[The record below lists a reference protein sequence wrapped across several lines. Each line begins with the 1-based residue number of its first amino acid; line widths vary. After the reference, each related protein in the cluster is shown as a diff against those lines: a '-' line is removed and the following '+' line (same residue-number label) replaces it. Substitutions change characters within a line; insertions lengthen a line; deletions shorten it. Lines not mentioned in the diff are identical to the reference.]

1 MKKLFRKMITT
12 ASIAFL
18 LSATAVI
25 GIEMYKPAIANAET
39 LGTYEIS
46 LNRNE
51 NDFNNNGVTTG
62 NGEKYLY
69 FSIENGEN
77 IPYGGDGTNE
87 DWTVSYTSETAVKVN
102 GETMQ
107 GAIIKTDAATRAAF
121 PLKNSALDYG
131 DLQAGSTITIDGTFT
146 NEEKGSFTVNEVTFI
161 YDGYT
166 WVEENDGY
174 ELQYSGT
181 ENGAPQKGF
190 HASMAQNDLPFDAE
204 WNFWFNPIRDA
215 QFVLTSGGVN
225 TAFSGGLCKYG
236 AADWYVTF
244 NSDKNGLYNSA
255 QDTPSEGDVV
265 TFGGW
270 FYRETDFIY
279 IENAQYQ
286 FTSGAWKNVTPT
298 IDVQLNGEEV
308 EGNII
313 SVMPNTETSVVTASS
328 SNGNVTTMYETNA
341 VSDGKFVLRS
351 GEGISQYR
359 ATFSVEKDCG
369 VRKYYFM
376 KEMVIRVG
384 FEDFVMEEG
393 ASVRVSGDEVNG
405 LRFTAEMSA
414 ETYQSLSAQDAS
426 FGMVI
431 VPKDYITAGYELTV
445 ENLFGATPKYSETA
459 TAGANQ
465 PVRKMLHL
473 ANLTSADYDK
483 DGKYEV
489 RGAITDILTNNLTR
503 EFVGI
508 AYVQLDG
515 KYILA
520 SYYADEMENNAR
532 SIYYV
537 SQKAIDANDNASAV
551 QEKYIDAFDKYVS
564 DAGKT
569 YNRTYTVNYI
579 TTVNGKSTV
588 ETETVTAPLNSEI
601 HLTAKEISGFTISS
615 ASTINSRVY
624 ANKENVFN
632 FYYTVEGAPIFENMA
647 WYHPELD
654 ASNNYDNEHN
664 DAVAQTMKNA
674 GFTTVMLGGG
684 DYGVKLNSEANIEVT
699 RTLIDM
705 FYRNGIKSIVWT
717 GNWSD
722 TEEYAFET
730 LPDFSNHEGFA
741 GFFAWDEPKPTTE
754 AFDVLAE
761 YADWYIETYPTDAP
775 AFIANLLPSYSYFE
789 DGNYTSYSAYVQAYC
804 EIILERFIESGHK
817 KMLSVDSYPIKNDGT
832 LRETFLYDWA
842 VLKAYAMQ
850 YDAEM
855 HAVLQGCGFEDES
868 NGTTFNRAP
877 SEEEMRLQLYTA
889 LAFGA
894 DSISWWSYYP
904 LNVVVDGALNAD
916 GTTTEVYNDLQ
927 TVNNELSTFGS
938 LYKNYDWKGV
948 IMSSPDSGFFG
959 IGADAQYKAYKK
971 VKDESIF
978 SQYLLS
984 ASNTSSFSSI
994 SGSGSNHIVSVME
1007 DADGNE
1013 AFVAVNYAAVKDNKT
1028 LSIIFTG
1035 NTIGQYVIYKNG
1047 EMQTVTIGTDGYT
1060 LTLAPGEG
1068 AFIVEANSE
1077 HTVTFKNWDGSVLQE
1092 ETLTFGSV
1100 PEYKGETPTK
1110 EGYAFTG
1117 WTPEIGAISGDT
1129 VYTAL
1134 FEELPKYTITFKNDD
1149 ETVISS
1155 EQYYQGATVVE
1166 PATPT
1171 KAPVEGEY
1179 SYAFAGWDYPVTT
1192 VGCDATYRATYT
1204 KVPIDLT
1211 NCEIENGGID
1221 SLTNDTNMKSQ
1232 GSTHSLNIVEP
1243 VVSGNLPYF
1252 ALTLDKSYDLTDKY
1266 MVFDYH
1272 AVNADCWIVV
1282 FDFVNNNTKLEL
1294 WNMFSL
1300 NANVSESTHYCEDIG
1315 DGWIRVYVNLNSFGA
1330 SLDNVSRIYATLNAA
1345 DGSGERNLHFDNLHF
1360 VTKPTHTITFKDWDG
1375 SVISS
1380 AEYELGATVNVPSD
1394 PTREADAGECSY
1406 VFAGWDYS
1414 VTEVQRNATY
1424 TATYTKTDIVDF
1436 FSCDFENGGI
1446 DSITHNT
1453 ETKSENSTYSLDIVE
1468 PISSGNLPHFALKLD
1483 KTYDLTNSYMVFDTT
1498 INKDG
1503 WSVVFDFVNNGGK
1516 LGLWNMLTL
1525 KSGVSAD
1532 THTCEDLGNG
1542 WLRVYV
1548 DLDVLN
1554 SSLSGVSKIYATLN
1568 ASDGSG
1574 TLDINFDNLHFEKKR
1589 VYTEADDAISACGLV
1604 SVNGGSATIDT
1615 SVVSINSVKSA
1626 KFNVPA
1632 GNSGV
1637 WWNYDVDLT
1646 KITGS
1651 ALNMSGKTITFD
1663 VKIVG
1668 NMTWVGFTVADGNG
1682 TYVTP
1687 NDEDY
1692 AWMNLSNG
1700 WSGFG
1705 MSIAS
1710 INDGWYRVSF
1720 NPDTSFSSAG
1730 SNLAKLRFLVNPQD
1744 ANEASMYID
1753 NLYLDSVITLPTE
1766 ADDASS
1772 ACGLSPVNGG
1782 SMTVDTNVYSVFS
1795 TQSIKANV
1803 PANNSG
1809 VWWNYD
1815 LDLISY
1821 FGGAMN
1827 LSGKAITFDLKIV
1840 GSMSLVGFTVADGNG
1855 NYAQPDGEGYIW
1867 TNLTNGWGADKGWV
1881 VTAMNDGWF
1890 RVSFTADTKFSGQ
1903 ASNIA
1908 KLRFLVNPQDANEAS
1923 MYIDNLYLAN
1933 CIPTDYIG
1941 QCGLVAVNGG
1951 SIAKDTEVVS
1961 KLSTES
1967 VKCTVPA
1974 GNNDAWWNYDISLRE
1989 IAGGTLDLSGQ
2000 TITFDMKIDGSMGW
2014 AGFAVSADGVTY
2026 SDYAWTNL
2034 SDGWSGYGISVKAI
2048 GGGWMRCTVT
2058 LDTNF
2063 SAHSGAVGV
2072 LRFMVHPTDNNQS
2085 VMYLDNLYLG

>member
-1 MKKLFRKMITT
+1 MKKLFKRFL
-12 ASIAFL
+12 IALCFAICCVT
-18 LSATAVI
+18 ATAVTASD
-25 GIEMYKPAIANAET
+25 KVSVVKAES
-39 LGTYEIS
+39 LGAYNVS
-46 LNRNE
+46 LNMNE
-51 NDFNNNGVTTG
+51 YDFRDNGVATG

-69 FSIENGEN
+69 LSIEGGES
-77 IPYGGDGTNE
+77 IPYSGD
-87 DWTVSYTSETAVKVN
+87 WSVSYTSETAVKVN
-102 GETMQ
+102 GQTMQ
-107 GAIIKTDAATRAAF
+107 GAMIKTDEKRVAF

-131 DLQAGSTITIDGTFT
+131 DLQAGSTITIDGTFA
-146 NEEKGSFTVNEVTFI
+146 NAENSFTVNEVTFV

-166 WVEENDGY
+166 WTEENFAY
-174 ELQYSGT
+174 TLEYSGT
-181 ENGAPQKGF
+181 ENGAPQSGLY
-190 HASMAQNDLPFDAE
+190 ASMAQNNIPFDAG
-204 WNFWFNPIRDA
+204 WSIWLNPCRDD
-215 QFVLTSGGVN
+215 QFVLTSGGTN
-225 TAFSGGLCKYG
+225 TAFRGGLCKYG

-244 NSDKNGLYNSA
+244 NSDNNGLYNSA

-270 FYRETDFIY
+270 FYRGTDFIY

-286 FTSGAWKNVTPT
+286 FTNGAWTIVTPT

-308 EGNII
+308 QGNII

-359 ATFSVEKDCG
+359 ASFSVEKDCG
-369 VRKYYFM
+369 VRKYYFT
-376 KEMVIRVG
+376 KEMVVRVG

-414 ETYQSLSAQDAS
+414 ESYQSLSAQGAS

-431 VPKDYITAGYELTV
+431 IPKDYITDGYELTV
-445 ENLFGATPKYSETA
+445 ANLFGGNAKYSETA

-465 PVRKMLHL
+465 AVRKMLHL
-473 ANLTSADYDK
+473 ANLVPADYDR

-508 AYVQLDG
+508 AYVKLDG
-515 KYILA
+515 EYILA
-520 SYYADEMENNAR
+520 SYFADAMDNNAR

-537 SQKAIDANDNASAV
+537 AQKAIDANDHASAV
-551 QEKYIDAFDKYVS
+551 QTKYIDVFNKYVS

-588 ETETVTAPLNSEI
+588 ETETVTAPLNSVI
-601 HLTAKEISGFTISS
+601 NLTAKEISGFTVSS
-615 ASTINSRVY
+615 ASKISSKIY

-632 FYYTVEGAPIFENMA
+632 FYYTVVGAPIFDSVA

-654 ASNNYDNEHN
+654 GSNNYDNTHN
-664 DAVAQTMKNA
+664 DTVAQTMKEA
-674 GFTTVMLGGG
+674 GFTTVVLGGG
-684 DYGVKLNSEANIEVT
+684 DYGVKLNSEANIAVT
-699 RTLIDM
+699 RTIIDM

-741 GFFAWDEPKPTTE
+741 GFFTWDEPKPTT
-754 AFDVLAE
+754 AAMNAVAE
-761 YADWYIETYPTDAP
+761 YADWYKNAYGEEAAP
-775 AFIANLLPSYSYFE
+775 FKVNLLPSYSYFE
-789 DGNYTSYSAYVQAYC
+789 DDDYTSYSAYVKAYC
-804 EIILERFIESGHK
+804 DIVLSKFDGTEYTK
-817 KMLSVDSYPIKNDGT
+817 YLSVDSYPIKADGT
-832 LRETFLYDWA
+832 MRDTFLYDWA
-842 VLKAYAMQ
+842 VLKAYAIE
-850 YDAEM
+850 YGAEM
-855 HAVLQGCGFEDES
+855 HAVLQGCGFQDES
-868 NGTTFNRAP
+868 NGTTYNKAP
-877 SEEEMRLQLYTA
+877 TEEQMRLQLYTA

-916 GTTTEVYNDLQ
+916 GTTTEVYNDLK
-927 TVNNELSTFGS
+927 TVNNELATFGS
-938 LYKNYDWKGV
+938 LFKNYDWKGV

-971 VKDESIF
+971 VKDESLF

-984 ASNTSSFSSI
+984 ASNTSSFTSI
-994 SGSGSNHIVSVME
+994 GGSGSNYIVSVME

-1028 LSIIFTG
+1028 LSLTFKG
-1035 NTIGQYVIYKNG
+1035 NTIGQYAIYRNG
-1047 EMQTVTIGTDGYT
+1047 EMQTVTIGTSGYT

-1068 AFIVEANSE
+1068 AFIVAANSE

-1092 ETLTFGSV
+1092 ETLSFGSV
-1100 PEYKGETPTK
+1100 PEYKGATPTR
-1110 EGYAFTG
+1110 EGFTFTG

-1179 SYAFAGWDYPVTT
+1179 SYAFAGWDYTVTPAN
-1192 VGCDATYRATYT
+1192 CDATYRATYAI
-1204 KVPIDLT
+1204 VPIDLT
-1211 NCEIENGGID
+1211 NCELENGGLD
-1221 SLTNDTNMKSQ
+1221 SVTNDTNMKSQ
-1232 GSTHSLNIVEP
+1232 GSTHSLNIVESIS
-1243 VVSGNLPYF
+1243 SGNLPFF
-1252 ALTLDKSYDLTDKY
+1252 ALTLDKTYDLTDKY

-1272 AVNADCWIVV
+1272 AVNANGWIVV
-1282 FDFVNNNTKLEL
+1282 LDFVNNNTKLGL

-1300 NANVSESTHYCEDIG
+1300 NANVSETTHYCEDIG

-1330 SLDNVSRIYATLNAA
+1330 SLNNVSRIYATLNAA

-1360 VTKPTHTITFKDWDG
+1360 VTKPTHTITFKDFDG

-1380 AEYELGATVNVPSD
+1380 TEYELGATVNVPNN
-1394 PTREADAGECSY
+1394 PTRATDAGECSY

-1424 TATYTKTDIVDF
+1424 TATYTKTDIVDLWNGAV
-1436 FSCDFENGGI
+1436 ENGGI
-1446 DSITHNT
+1446 DAIVNDTADR
-1453 ETKSENSTYSLDIVE
+1453 SENSTYSLNIVE
-1468 PISSGNLPHFALKLD
+1468 SISSGNLPYFAITLD
-1483 KTYDLTNSYMVFDTT
+1483 KTYDLTNSYMVFDFKN
-1498 INKDG
+1498 INRNG
-1503 WSVVFDFVNNGGK
+1503 WLVVFDFVNNGGK

-1525 KSGVSAD
+1525 NSGVSAD
-1532 THTCEDLGNG
+1532 THYCEDLGNG
-1542 WLRVYV
+1542 WIRVYV
-1548 DLDVLN
+1548 DVDVLN
-1554 SSLSGVSKIYATLN
+1554 NSLSGVSKIYATLN

-1589 VYTEADDAISACGLV
+1589 IYTEADDAISGCGLTI
-1604 SVNGGSATIDT
+1604 VNGGSATVDT

-1682 TYVTP
+1682 TYATP
-1687 NDEDY
+1687 NNESY

-1705 MSIAS
+1705 MSIVS
-1710 INDGWYRVSF
+1710 LNDGWYRVSLT
-1720 NPDTSFSSAG
+1720 PDTSFGSAS

-1744 ANEASMYID
+1744 GNEASMYVD

-1803 PANNSG
+1803 PAGNSG
-1809 VWWNYD
+1809 AYWNYD

-1827 LSGKAITFDLKIV
+1827 LSGKTITFDVKIV
-1840 GSMSLVGFTVADGNG
+1840 GNMTWVGFTVADGSG
-1855 NYAQPDGEGYIW
+1855 TYATPNNESYAW
-1867 TNLTNGWGADKGWV
+1867 MNLSNGWSGYGMSIV
-1881 VTAMNDGWF
+1881 SLNDGWY
-1890 RVSFTADTKFSGQ
+1890 RVSLTPDTSFSS
-1903 ASNIA
+1903 ASSNIA

-2048 GGGWMRCTVT
+2048 GDGWMRCTVT

-2063 SAHSGAVGV
+2063 SAYSSAVGV
-2072 LRFMVHPTDNNQS
+2072 LRFMVHPTDDNQS
-2085 VMYLDNLYLG
+2085 ILYIDNLYLG

>member
-1 MKKLFRKMITT
+1 MKKLFKRFL
-12 ASIAFL
+12 IALCFAICCVT
-18 LSATAVI
+18 ATAVTASD
-25 GIEMYKPAIANAET
+25 KVSVVKAES
-39 LGTYEIS
+39 LGAYNVS
-46 LNRNE
+46 LNMNE
-51 NDFNNNGVTTG
+51 YDFRDNGVATG

-69 FSIENGEN
+69 LSIEGGES
-77 IPYGGDGTNE
+77 IPYSGD
-87 DWTVSYTSETAVKVN
+87 WSVSYTSETAVKVN
-102 GETMQ
+102 GQTMQ
-107 GAIIKTDAATRAAF
+107 GAMIKTDEKRVAF

-131 DLQAGSTITIDGTFT
+131 DLQAGSTITIDGTFA
-146 NEEKGSFTVNEVTFI
+146 NAENSFTVNEVTFV

-166 WVEENDGY
+166 WTEENFAY
-174 ELQYSGT
+174 TLEYSGT
-181 ENGAPQKGF
+181 ENGAPQSGLY
-190 HASMAQNDLPFDAE
+190 ASMAQNNIPFDAG
-204 WNFWFNPIRDA
+204 WSIWLNPCRDD
-215 QFVLTSGGVN
+215 QFVLTSGGTN
-225 TAFSGGLCKYG
+225 TAFRGGLCKYG

-244 NSDKNGLYNSA
+244 NSDNNGLYNSA

-270 FYRETDFIY
+270 FYRGTDFIY

-286 FTSGAWKNVTPT
+286 FTNGAWTIVTPT

-308 EGNII
+308 QGNII

-359 ATFSVEKDCG
+359 ASFSVEKDCG
-369 VRKYYFM
+369 VRKYYFT
-376 KEMVIRVG
+376 KEMVVRVG

-414 ETYQSLSAQDAS
+414 ESYQSLSAQGAS

-431 VPKDYITAGYELTV
+431 IPKDYITDGYELTV
-445 ENLFGATPKYSETA
+445 ANLFGGNAKYSETA

-465 PVRKMLHL
+465 AVRKMLHL
-473 ANLTSADYDK
+473 ANLVPADYDR

-508 AYVQLDG
+508 AYVKLDG
-515 KYILA
+515 EYILA
-520 SYYADEMENNAR
+520 SYFADAMDNNAR

-537 SQKAIDANDNASAV
+537 AQKAIDANDHASAV
-551 QEKYIDAFDKYVS
+551 QTKYIDVFNKYVS

-588 ETETVTAPLNSEI
+588 ETETVTAPLNSVI
-601 HLTAKEISGFTISS
+601 NLTAKEISGFTVSS
-615 ASTINSRVY
+615 ASKISSKIY

-632 FYYTVEGAPIFENMA
+632 FYYTVVGAPIFDSVA

-654 ASNNYDNEHN
+654 GSNNYDNTHN
-664 DAVAQTMKNA
+664 DTVAQTMKEA
-674 GFTTVMLGGG
+674 GFTTVVLGGG
-684 DYGVKLNSEANIEVT
+684 DYGVKLNSEANIAVT
-699 RTLIDM
+699 RTIIDM

-741 GFFAWDEPKPTTE
+741 GFFTWDEPKPTT
-754 AFDVLAE
+754 AAMNAVAE
-761 YADWYIETYPTDAP
+761 YADWYKNAYGEEAAP
-775 AFIANLLPSYSYFE
+775 FKVNLLPSYSYFE
-789 DGNYTSYSAYVQAYC
+789 DDDYTSYSAYVKAYC
-804 EIILERFIESGHK
+804 DIVLSKFDGTEYTK
-817 KMLSVDSYPIKNDGT
+817 YLSVDSYPIKADGT
-832 LRETFLYDWA
+832 MRDTFLYDWA
-842 VLKAYAMQ
+842 VLKAYAIE
-850 YDAEM
+850 YGAEM
-855 HAVLQGCGFEDES
+855 HAVLQGCGFQDES
-868 NGTTFNRAP
+868 NGTTYNKAP
-877 SEEEMRLQLYTA
+877 TEEQMRLQLYTA

-916 GTTTEVYNDLQ
+916 GTTTEVYNDLK
-927 TVNNELSTFGS
+927 TVNNELATFGS
-938 LYKNYDWKGV
+938 LFKNYDWKGV

-971 VKDESIF
+971 VKDESLF

-984 ASNTSSFSSI
+984 ASNTSSFTSI
-994 SGSGSNHIVSVME
+994 GGSGSNYIVSVME

-1028 LSIIFTG
+1028 LSLTFKG
-1035 NTIGQYVIYKNG
+1035 NTIGQYAIYRNG
-1047 EMQTVTIGTDGYT
+1047 EMQTVTIGTSGYT

-1068 AFIVEANSE
+1068 AFIVAANSE

-1092 ETLTFGSV
+1092 ETLSFGSV
-1100 PEYKGETPTK
+1100 PEYKGATPTR
-1110 EGYAFTG
+1110 EGFTFTG

-1179 SYAFAGWDYPVTT
+1179 SYAFAGWDYTVTPAN
-1192 VGCDATYRATYT
+1192 CDATYRATYAI
-1204 KVPIDLT
+1204 VPIDLT
-1211 NCEIENGGID
+1211 NCELENGGLD
-1221 SLTNDTNMKSQ
+1221 SVTNDTNMKSQ
-1232 GSTHSLNIVEP
+1232 GSTHSLNIVESIS
-1243 VVSGNLPYF
+1243 SGNLPFF
-1252 ALTLDKSYDLTDKY
+1252 ALTLDKTYDLTDKY

-1272 AVNADCWIVV
+1272 AVNANGWIVV
-1282 FDFVNNNTKLEL
+1282 LDFVNNNTKLGL

-1300 NANVSESTHYCEDIG
+1300 NANVSETTHYCEDIG

-1330 SLDNVSRIYATLNAA
+1330 SLNNVSRIYATLNAA

-1360 VTKPTHTITFKDWDG
+1360 VTKPTHTITFKDFDG

-1380 AEYELGATVNVPSD
+1380 TEYELGATVNVPNN
-1394 PTREADAGECSY
+1394 PTRATDAGECSY

-1424 TATYTKTDIVDF
+1424 TATYTKTDIVDLWNGAV
-1436 FSCDFENGGI
+1436 ENGGI
-1446 DSITHNT
+1446 DAIVNDTADR
-1453 ETKSENSTYSLDIVE
+1453 SENSTYSLNIVE
-1468 PISSGNLPHFALKLD
+1468 SISSGNLPYFAITLD
-1483 KTYDLTNSYMVFDTT
+1483 KTYDLTNSYMVFDFKN
-1498 INKDG
+1498 INRNG
-1503 WSVVFDFVNNGGK
+1503 WLVVFDFVNNGGK

-1525 KSGVSAD
+1525 NSGVSAD
-1532 THTCEDLGNG
+1532 THYCEDLGNG
-1542 WLRVYV
+1542 WIRVYV
-1548 DLDVLN
+1548 DVDVLN
-1554 SSLSGVSKIYATLN
+1554 NSLSGVSKIYATLN

-1589 VYTEADDAISACGLV
+1589 IYTEADDAISGCGLTI
-1604 SVNGGSATIDT
+1604 VNGGSATVDT

-1682 TYVTP
+1682 TYATP
-1687 NDEDY
+1687 NNESY

-1705 MSIAS
+1705 MSIVS
-1710 INDGWYRVSF
+1710 LNDGWYRVSLT
-1720 NPDTSFSSAG
+1720 PDTSFGSAS

-1744 ANEASMYID
+1744 GNEASMYVD

-1803 PANNSG
+1803 PAGNSG
-1809 VWWNYD
+1809 VGLRYVD
-1815 LDLISY
+1815 C
-1821 FGGAMN
+1821 
-1827 LSGKAITFDLKIV
+1827 
-1840 GSMSLVGFTVADGNG
+1840 
-1855 NYAQPDGEGYIW
+1855 
-1867 TNLTNGWGADKGWV
+1867 
-1881 VTAMNDGWF
+1881 
-1890 RVSFTADTKFSGQ
+1890 
-1903 ASNIA
+1903 IA
-1908 KLRFLVNPQDANEAS
+1908 
-1923 MYIDNLYLAN
+1923 
-1933 CIPTDYIG
+1933 
-1941 QCGLVAVNGG
+1941 
-1951 SIAKDTEVVS
+1951 
-1961 KLSTES
+1961 
-1967 VKCTVPA
+1967 
-1974 GNNDAWWNYDISLRE
+1974 
-1989 IAGGTLDLSGQ
+1989 
-2000 TITFDMKIDGSMGW
+2000 
-2014 AGFAVSADGVTY
+2014 
-2026 SDYAWTNL
+2026 
-2034 SDGWSGYGISVKAI
+2034 
-2048 GGGWMRCTVT
+2048 
-2058 LDTNF
+2058 
-2063 SAHSGAVGV
+2063 
-2072 LRFMVHPTDNNQS
+2072 
-2085 VMYLDNLYLG
+2085 

>member
-1 MKKLFRKMITT
+1 MKKVFKRFLIALCFAICCVTVTAVT
-12 ASIAFL
+12 ASDKV
-18 LSATAVI
+18 SVV
-25 GIEMYKPAIANAET
+25 KAES
-39 LGTYEIS
+39 LGAYNVS
-46 LNRNE
+46 LNMNE
-51 NDFNNNGVTTG
+51 YDLRDNGVLTE
-62 NGEKYLY
+62 NGDKYLY
-69 FSIENGEN
+69 LSVEGGES
-77 IPYGGDGTNE
+77 IPYSGDW
-87 DWTVSYTSETAVKVN
+87 DVSYTSETAVKVN
-102 GETMQ
+102 GEIAQ
-107 GAIIKTDAATRAAF
+107 GAMIKTDEKRVAF

-146 NEEKGSFTVNEVTFI
+146 NAEKGSFTVNKATFV

-166 WVEENDGY
+166 WTEENSAY
-174 ELQYSGT
+174 TLEYSGT
-181 ENGAPQKGF
+181 ENGAPQSGLY
-190 HASMAQNDLPFDAE
+190 ASMAQNGIPFDAG
-204 WNFWFNPIRDA
+204 WSIWLNPCRDD
-215 QFVLTSGGVN
+215 QFVLTSGGTN
-225 TAFSGGLCKYG
+225 TAFRGGLCKYG
-236 AADWYVTF
+236 ATDWYVTF
-244 NSDKNGLYNSA
+244 NSDNNGLYNSA
-255 QDTPSEGDVV
+255 KDTPSEGDVV

-270 FYRETDFIY
+270 FYRGTDFIY

-286 FTSGAWKNVTPT
+286 FISGAWKIVTPT
-298 IDVQLNGEEV
+298 VDVQLNGEKV

-313 SVMPNTETSVVTASS
+313 SVMPNTATSVVTASS
-328 SNGNVTTMYETNA
+328 SNGNVTAMYETNA
-341 VSDGKFVLRS
+341 VQDDKFVLRS

-369 VRKYYFM
+369 VRKYYFI

-393 ASVRVSGDEVNG
+393 ASVRATGDEVNG
-405 LRFTAEMSA
+405 LRFSAEMSN
-414 ETYQSLSAQDAS
+414 ETYQSLLAQDAE
-426 FGMVI
+426 FGMI
-431 VPKDYITAGYELTV
+431 IIPRDYITDGYELTV
-445 ENLFGATPKYSETA
+445 SNLFGANAKYSETA
-459 TAGANQ
+459 TAGVNQ
-465 PVRKMLHL
+465 AVRKMLL
-473 ANLTSADYDK
+473 LDELNPYDYDK

-489 RGAITDILTNNLTR
+489 RGAITDILINNLTR

-508 AYVQLDG
+508 AYVKLG
-515 KYILA
+515 NEYILA
-520 SYYADEMENNAR
+520 NYFADEMDNNAR

-537 SQKAIDANDNASAV
+537 AQKAIDANDHASAV
-551 QEKYIDAFDKYVS
+551 QTKYIDAFDEYVKGE
-564 DAGKT
+564 GKT

-601 HLTAKEISGFTISS
+601 NLTAKEISGFTISS
-615 ASTINSRVY
+615 ASKINSKVY

-632 FYYTVEGAPIFENMA
+632 FYYTVVGAPIFDSVA

-654 ASNNYDNEHN
+654 GSNNYDNTHN
-664 DAVAQTMKNA
+664 DTVAQTMKEA
-674 GFTTVMLGGG
+674 GFTTVVLGGG
-684 DYGVKLNSEANIEVT
+684 DYGVKLNSEANIAVT
-699 RTLIDM
+699 RTIIDM

-741 GFFAWDEPKPTTE
+741 GFFTWDEPKPTT
-754 AFDVLAE
+754 AAMNAVAE
-761 YADWYIETYPTDAP
+761 YADWYKNAYGEDSAP
-775 AFIANLLPSYSYFE
+775 FKVNLLPSYAYFE
-789 DGNYTSYSAYVQAYC
+789 DGDYTSYSAYVKAYC
-804 EIILERFIESGHK
+804 DIVLSKFDGTEYTK
-817 KMLSVDSYPIKNDGT
+817 YLSVDSYPIKNDGS
-832 LRETFLYDWA
+832 LRDTFLYDWA
-842 VLKAYAMQ
+842 VLKAYAIE
-850 YDAEM
+850 YGAEM

-868 NGTTFNRAP
+868 NGTTYNKAP
-877 SEEEMRLQLYTA
+877 TEEQMRLQLYTA

-916 GTTTEVYNDLQ
+916 GTTTEVYNDLK

-971 VKDESIF
+971 VKDESLF

-984 ASNTSSFSSI
+984 VSKTSSFSSI
-994 SGSGSNHIVSVME
+994 TGSGSNHIVSVME

-1013 AFVAVNYAAVKDNKT
+1013 AFVAVNYSAVKDNKT
-1028 LSIIFTG
+1028 LSLTLKG
-1035 NTIGQYVIYKNG
+1035 NTLGQYVIYKNG

-1077 HTVTFKNWDGSVLQE
+1077 HAVTFKNWDGSVLQE

-1100 PEYKGETPTK
+1100 PEYRGATPTR
-1110 EGYAFTG
+1110 EGFAFTG

-1149 ETVISS
+1149 DSVISS

-1179 SYAFAGWDYPVTT
+1179 SYAFAGWDYTVTPAN
-1192 VGCDATYRATYT
+1192 CDATYRATYA

-1211 NCEIENGGID
+1211 NCELENGGLD
-1221 SLTNDTNMKSQ
+1221 SVTNDTNMKSQ

-1272 AVNADCWIVV
+1272 GVNADGWIVI
-1282 FDFVNNNTKLEL
+1282 FDFVNNNTKLGL
-1294 WNMFSL
+1294 FNTFSL

-1330 SLDNVSRIYATLNAA
+1330 SLDNVSRIYATINAA

-1360 VTKPTHTITFKDWDG
+1360 VTKPTHTITFKDFDG

-1380 AEYELGATVNVPSD
+1380 EEYELGATVNVPIN
-1394 PTREADAGECSY
+1394 PTRATDAGECSY

-1424 TATYTKTDIVDF
+1424 TATYTKTDIVDLWNC
-1436 FSCDFENGGI
+1436 SVENGGI
-1446 DSITHNT
+1446 DTITNDT
-1453 ETKSENSTYSLDIVE
+1453 ADRSENSAYSLNIVE
-1468 PISSGNLPHFALKLD
+1468 PISSGNLPYFAITLD
-1483 KTYDLTNSYMVFDTT
+1483 KTYDLTNSYMVFDFKN
-1498 INKDG
+1498 IGRNG
-1503 WSVVFDFVNNGGK
+1503 WLVVFDFVNNGSK
-1516 LGLWNMLTL
+1516 IGLWNMLTL
-1525 KSGVSAD
+1525 NSGVSAD

-1568 ASDGSG
+1568 ASDESG

-1589 VYTEADDAISACGLV
+1589 IYTEADDAISACGLV
-1604 SVNGGSATIDT
+1604 AANGGSATIDT
-1615 SVVSINSVKSA
+1615 SVVSSNSVKSA

-1663 VKIVG
+1663 VKVVG
-1668 NMTWVGFTVADGNG
+1668 NMTWVGFTVADGSG
-1682 TYVTP
+1682 TYAKV
-1687 NDEDY
+1687 NGEDY
-1692 AWMNLSNG
+1692 AWMNLSN
-1700 WSGFG
+1700 WSGYG
-1705 MSIAS
+1705 VSIVS
-1710 INDGWYRVSF
+1710 LNDGWYRVSF

-1730 SNLAKLRFLVNPQD
+1730 SNIAKLRFLVNPQD
-1744 ANEASMYID
+1744 GNEASMYVD

-1782 SMTVDTNVYSVFS
+1782 SMTVDTNVYSTFS

-1803 PANNSG
+1803 PAGNSG
-1809 VWWNYD
+1809 AYLNYD
-1815 LDLISY
+1815 LDLTSY
-1821 FGGAMN
+1821 FGSAMNISGKTITFDVKIVGNMTWVGFKVADGSGNYVNCADTNDYAWMN
-1827 LSGKAITFDLKIV
+1827 LS
-1840 GSMSLVGFTVADGNG
+1840 
-1855 NYAQPDGEGYIW
+1855 
-1867 TNLTNGWGADKGWV
+1867 NGWSGFGMSIV
-1881 VTAMNDGWF
+1881 SLNDGWY
-1890 RVSFTADTKFSGQ
+1890 RVSFNPDTSFSSAG
-1903 ASNIA
+1903 SNIA
-1908 KLRFLVNPQDANEAS
+1908 KLRFLVNPQDGNEAS

-1974 GNNDAWWNYDISLRE
+1974 GNYDEWWNYDISLRE

-2048 GGGWMRCTVT
+2048 GDGWMRCTVT

-2063 SAHSGAVGV
+2063 SAYSSAVAV
-2072 LRFMVHPTDNNQS
+2072 LRFMVHPTDDNQS
-2085 VMYLDNLYLG
+2085 ILYIDNLYLG

>member
-1 MKKLFRKMITT
+1 MNKLCKRILTI
-12 ASIAFL
+12 ASITLFCGTVAL
-18 LSATAVI
+18 AGVNVYQSTVASAA
-25 GIEMYKPAIANAET
+25 A
-39 LGTYEIS
+39 LGTYNVD
-46 LNRNE
+46 LNMNE
-51 NDFNNNGVTTG
+51 FDLRDNGVATG
-62 NGEKYLY
+62 SGDKYLY
-69 FSIENGEN
+69 LALEGGES
-77 IPYGGDGTNE
+77 IPYSD
-87 DWTVSYTSETAVKVN
+87 DWSVSYTSDTAVKVN

-107 GAIIKTDAATRAAF
+107 GAMIKTDATRVAF

-131 DLQAGSTITIDGTFT
+131 DLQAGSTVTIDGTFT
-146 NEEKGSFTVNEVTFI
+146 NAEKGSFAVNEATFV

-166 WVEENDGY
+166 WTEENDGY

-181 ENGAPQKGF
+181 ENGTPQSGLY
-190 HASMAQNDLPFDAE
+190 ASMAQNDIPFDAG
-204 WNFWFNPIRDA
+204 WSIWLNPCRDD
-215 QFVLTSGGVN
+215 QFVLTSGGTN
-225 TAFSGGLCKYG
+225 TAFRGGLCKFG
-236 AADWYVTF
+236 ATDWYVTF
-244 NSDKNGLYNSA
+244 NSDNNGLYNSA
-255 QDTPSEGDVV
+255 QDTPSEGDVM

-270 FYRETDFIY
+270 FYRGTDFIY
-279 IENAQYQ
+279 IENTQYQ
-286 FTSGAWKNVTPT
+286 FTSGAWTNVTPS
-298 IDVQLNGEEV
+298 INVQLNGVEV
-308 EGNII
+308 QGNMI
-313 SVMPNTETSVVTASS
+313 SVVPNTATSVVTASS
-328 SNGNVTTMYETNA
+328 SNGNVTTTYETAA
-341 VSDGKFVLRS
+341 VSGDKFVLRS
-351 GEGISQYR
+351 GEGTSNYR

-369 VRKYYFM
+369 VRKFYFT
-376 KEMVIRVG
+376 KEMVVRVG

-393 ASVRVSGDEVNG
+393 ASVRVVNDDVNG
-405 LRFTAEMSA
+405 LRFIAEMSA
-414 ETYQSLSAQDAS
+414 ETYESLETQDAE

-431 VPKDYITAGYELTV
+431 IPRDYITDGYELTAT
-445 ENLFGATPKYSETA
+445 NLFGANAKYSTTA
-459 TAGANQ
+459 ESGATQ
-465 PVRKMLHL
+465 DVRKMLQL
-473 ANLTSADYDK
+473 NGIIPTDCDG
-483 DGKYEV
+483 DGKYEI

-503 EFVGI
+503 EFVGV
-508 AYVQLDG
+508 AYVKLG
-515 KYILA
+515 NEYILA
-520 SYYADEMENNAR
+520 SYFADEMDNNAR

-537 SQKAIDANDNASAV
+537 SQKAIDANDHASAV
-551 QEKYIDAFDKYVS
+551 QTKYIDVFNQYVS
-564 DAGKT
+564 DSGKT

-588 ETETVTAPLNSEI
+588 ETETVEAPLNSVI
-601 HLTAKEISGFTISS
+601 NLTAKEISGFTISS
-615 ASTINSRVY
+615 ASKINSKVY
-624 ANKENVFN
+624 ANKDNVFN
-632 FYYTVEGAPIFENMA
+632 FYYTVVGAPVFDSVA

-654 ASNNYDNEHN
+654 GSNNYDNINN
-664 DAVAQTMKNA
+664 DTVAQTMKEA

-684 DYGVKLNSEANIEVT
+684 DYAVKLNSEANIEVT
-699 RTLIDM
+699 RTIIDM

-730 LPDFSNHEGFA
+730 LPDFSNHDGFA
-741 GFFAWDEPKPTTE
+741 GFFTWDEPKPTT
-754 AFDVLAE
+754 AAMNAVAE
-761 YADWYIETYPTDAP
+761 YADWYKNAYGEDAAP
-775 AFIANLLPSYSYFE
+775 FKVNLLPSYAYFK
-789 DGNYTSYSAYVQAYC
+789 DGDYTSYSAYVKAYC
-804 EIILERFIESGHK
+804 DIVLSKFDGTEYQK
-817 KMLSVDSYPIKNDGT
+817 YLSVDSYPIKADGT
-832 LRETFLYDWA
+832 MRDTFLYDWA

-868 NGTTFNRAP
+868 NGTAYNKAP
-877 SEEEMRLQLYTA
+877 TEEQMRLQLYTA

-904 LNVVVDGALNAD
+904 LNVVVDGALTAN
-916 GTTTEVYNDLQ
+916 GTTTEVYNDMK

-948 IMSSPDSGFFG
+948 IMSSPDGGFFG
-959 IGADAQYKAYKK
+959 IGADAQYKAYEK
-971 VKDESIF
+971 VKDESLF

-994 SGSGSNHIVSVME
+994 AGSGSNHIVSVME

-1028 LSIIFTG
+1028 LSITFKG

-1068 AFIVEANSE
+1068 AFLVEANSE

-1149 ETVISS
+1149 DSVISS

-1166 PATPT
+1166 PTTPT

-1179 SYAFAGWDYPVTT
+1179 SYAFAGWDYEVTA
-1192 VGCDATYRATYT
+1192 VNCDATYRATYT

-1211 NCEIENGGID
+1211 NCELENGGLD
-1221 SLTNDTNMKSQ
+1221 SVTNDTNMKSQ
-1232 GSTHSLNIVEP
+1232 GSTYSLNIVESIS
-1243 VVSGNLPYF
+1243 SGNLPYF
-1252 ALTLDKSYDLTDKY
+1252 ALTLDKSYDLTNKY

-1282 FDFVNNNTKLEL
+1282 FDFVNNNTKLGL

-1315 DGWIRVYVNLNSFGA
+1315 DGWIRVYVDLNSFGA
-1330 SLDNVSRIYATLNAA
+1330 SLDNVSRIYATLNAS

-1360 VTKPTHTITFKDWDG
+1360 VNTPTHTITFKDWDG

-1380 AEYELGATVNVPSD
+1380 AEYELGATVNIPNN
-1394 PTREADAGECSY
+1394 PTRVADAGECSY

-1424 TATYTKTDIVDF
+1424 TATYTKTDIVDLWNG
-1436 FSCDFENGGI
+1436 SVENGGI
-1446 DSITHNT
+1446 DTITNDT
-1453 ETKSENSTYSLDIVE
+1453 ADKNGDSTYSLNIVE
-1468 PISSGNLPHFALKLD
+1468 SISSGNLPYFAITLD
-1483 KTYDLTNSYMVFDTT
+1483 KTYDLTNSYMVFDFKN
-1498 INKDG
+1498 ISRSG
-1503 WSVVFDFVNNGGK
+1503 WLVVFDFVNNGGK

-1525 KSGVSAD
+1525 NSGVSAD

-1548 DLDVLN
+1548 DVDVLN

-1574 TLDINFDNLHFEKKR
+1574 TLDLNFDNLHFEKKR
-1589 VYTEADDAISACGLV
+1589 VYTEADDAVTACGL
-1604 SVNGGSATIDT
+1604 SPVNGGSATIDT
-1615 SVVSINSVKSA
+1615 SVVSINSEKSA

-1682 TYVTP
+1682 TYATP
-1687 NDEDY
+1687 NGEGY

-1705 MSIAS
+1705 MSIVS
-1710 INDGWYRVSF
+1710 LSDGWYRVSF

-1730 SNLAKLRFLVNPQD
+1730 SNIAKLRFLVNPQD
-1744 ANEASMYID
+1744 ANEASMYVD

-1782 SMTVDTNVYSVFS
+1782 TMTVDTSVYSVFS

-1803 PANNSG
+1803 PAGNSG

-1815 LDLISY
+1815 LDLTSY

-1827 LSGKAITFDLKIV
+1827 LSGKTITFDVKIV
-1840 GSMSLVGFTVADGNG
+1840 GNMTWVGFTVADGNG
-1855 NYAQPDGEGYIW
+1855 TYATPNNESYAWMNSNGLSDGWSGYGMSIVS
-1867 TNLTNGWGADKGWV
+1867 L
-1881 VTAMNDGWF
+1881 NDGWY
-1890 RVSFTADTKFSGQ
+1890 RVSFNPDTSFSSCS
-1903 ASNIA
+1903 SNIA

-1923 MYIDNLYLAN
+1923 MYIDNLYL
-1933 CIPTDYIG
+1933 G
-1941 QCGLVAVNGG
+1941 
-1951 SIAKDTEVVS
+1951 
-1961 KLSTES
+1961 
-1967 VKCTVPA
+1967 
-1974 GNNDAWWNYDISLRE
+1974 
-1989 IAGGTLDLSGQ
+1989 
-2000 TITFDMKIDGSMGW
+2000 
-2014 AGFAVSADGVTY
+2014 
-2026 SDYAWTNL
+2026 
-2034 SDGWSGYGISVKAI
+2034 
-2048 GGGWMRCTVT
+2048 
-2058 LDTNF
+2058 
-2063 SAHSGAVGV
+2063 
-2072 LRFMVHPTDNNQS
+2072 
-2085 VMYLDNLYLG
+2085 

>member
-1 MKKLFRKMITT
+1 MKKLLKRILTT

-18 LSATAVI
+18 CAAASAI
-25 GIEMYKPAIANAET
+25 GVQAYDSIVADAEA

-51 NDFNNNGVTTG
+51 YDLRDNGVATG

-69 FSIENGEN
+69 LSIEGGES
-77 IPYGGDGTNE
+77 IPYSD
-87 DWTVSYTSETAVKVN
+87 DWSVSYTSETAVKVN

-107 GAIIKTDAATRAAF
+107 GAMIKTDEKRVAF

-131 DLQAGSTITIDGTFT
+131 DLQAGSTITIDGTFA
-146 NEEKGSFTVNEVTFI
+146 NAENSFTVNEATFV

-166 WVEENDGY
+166 WTEANSAYTLE
-174 ELQYSGT
+174 YSGT
-181 ENGAPQKGF
+181 ENGAPQSGLY
-190 HASMAQNDLPFDAE
+190 ASMVQNDIPFDAG
-204 WNFWFNPIRDA
+204 WSIWLNPCGDD
-215 QFVLTSGGVN
+215 QFVLTSGGTN
-225 TAFSGGLCKYG
+225 TAFRGGLCKYG

-244 NSDKNGLYNSA
+244 NSDNNGLYNSA
-255 QDTPSEGDVV
+255 KDTPSEGDVV

-270 FYRETDFIY
+270 FYRGTDFIY

-286 FTSGAWKNVTPT
+286 FTNGVWTIVTPS
-298 IDVQLNGEEV
+298 INVQLNGEEV
-308 EGNII
+308 QGNII

-328 SNGNVTTMYETNA
+328 SNGNVATMYETNA

-359 ATFSVEKDCG
+359 ASFSVEKDCG

-405 LRFTAEMSA
+405 LRFTAEMSV
-414 ETYQSLSAQDAS
+414 ESYQSLSAQDAS

-431 VPKDYITAGYELTV
+431 IPKDYITDGYELTV
-445 ENLFGATPKYSETA
+445 ANLFGVNAKYSETA
-459 TAGANQ
+459 VAGANQ
-465 PVRKMLHL
+465 VVRKMLHL
-473 ANLTSADYDK
+473 KNLTPADHDK

-515 KYILA
+515 EYILA
-520 SYYADEMENNAR
+520 NYFADEMDNNAR

-537 SQKAIDANDNASAV
+537 SQKAIDVNDHASAV
-551 QEKYIDAFDKYVS
+551 KTKYIDAFDKYVS

-588 ETETVTAPLNSEI
+588 ETETITAPLNSAI
-601 HLTAKEISGFTISS
+601 NLTAKEISGFTLAS
-615 ASTINSRVY
+615 ASTITSKIY
-624 ANKENVFN
+624 ANKDNVFN
-632 FYYTVEGAPIFENMA
+632 FYYTVVGAPVFDSVA

-654 ASNNYDNEHN
+654 SSNNYDNTHN
-664 DAVAQTMKNA
+664 DTVAQTMKEA
-674 GFTTVMLGGG
+674 GFTTVVLGGG

-699 RTLIDM
+699 RTIIDM

-722 TEEYAFET
+722 TEEYAFDT
-730 LPDFSNHEGFA
+730 LPNFSNHEGFA
-741 GFFAWDEPKPTTE
+741 GFFTWDEPKPTT
-754 AFDVLAE
+754 AAMNAVAE
-761 YADWYIETYPTDAP
+761 YADWYKNTYGEEAAP
-775 AFIANLLPSYSYFE
+775 FKVNLLPSYSYFK
-789 DGNYTSYSAYVQAYC
+789 DGDYTSYSAYVKAYC
-804 EIILERFIESGHK
+804 DIVLSKFDGTEYTK
-817 KMLSVDSYPIKNDGT
+817 YLSVDSYPIKSDGT
-832 LRETFLYDWA
+832 LRDTFLYDWA

-855 HAVLQGCGFEDES
+855 HAVLQGCGFIVENE
-868 NGTTFNRAP
+868 NGTFDETYNKAP
-877 SEEEMRLQLYTA
+877 TEEQMRLQLYTA

-916 GTTTEVYNDLQ
+916 GTTTEVYNDIK

-971 VKDESIF
+971 VKDESLF

-994 SGSGSNHIVSVME
+994 AGSGSNHIVSVME

-1013 AFVAVNYAAVKDNKT
+1013 AFVAVNYAAVKDNQT
-1028 LSIIFTG
+1028 LSIIFKG

-1047 EMQTVTIGTDGYT
+1047 EMQTVTIGTGGYT

-1077 HTVTFKNWDGSVLQE
+1077 HTVMFKNWDGSVLQE

-1100 PEYKGETPTK
+1100 PEYKGETPTR

-1117 WTPEIGAISGDT
+1117 WTPELGAISGDT

-1149 ETVISS
+1149 DSVISS

-1179 SYAFAGWDYPVTT
+1179 SYAFAGWDYEVTA
-1192 VGCDATYRATYT
+1192 VNCDATYRATYT

-1272 AVNADCWIVV
+1272 AVNADYWIVV
-1282 FDFVNNNTKLEL
+1282 FDFVNNNTKLGL
-1294 WNMFSL
+1294 FNTFSL

-1315 DGWIRVYVNLNSFGA
+1315 DGWIRVYVDLNSFGA

-1345 DGSGERNLHFDNLHF
+1345 EGSGERNLHFDNLHF
-1360 VTKPTHTITFKDWDG
+1360 VTTPTHTITFRDWDG

-1380 AEYELGATVNVPSD
+1380 AEYELGATVNVPNN
-1394 PTREADAGECSY
+1394 PTRATDAGECSY

-1424 TATYTKTDIVDF
+1424 TATYTKTDIVDLWNG
-1436 FSCDFENGGI
+1436 SVENGGI
-1446 DSITHNT
+1446 DTITNDT
-1453 ETKSENSTYSLDIVE
+1453 ADKNGDSTYSLNIVE
-1468 PISSGNLPHFALKLD
+1468 PIASSNLPYFAITLE
-1483 KTYDLTNSYMVFDTT
+1483 KTYDLTNSYMVFDFKN
-1498 INKDG
+1498 IGRNG
-1503 WSVVFDFVNNGGK
+1503 WLVVFDFVNNGDK

-1525 KSGVSAD
+1525 NSGVSAD

-1589 VYTEADDAISACGLV
+1589 IYTEADDAISACGLV
-1604 SVNGGSATIDT
+1604 AANGGSATIDT
-1615 SVVSINSVKSA
+1615 GVVSINSVKSA
-1626 KFNVPA
+1626 KFYVPA

-1646 KITGS
+1646 KITGNV
-1651 ALNMSGKTITFD
+1651 LNMSGKTITFD

-1668 NMTWVGFTVADGNG
+1668 NMTWVGFKVADGNG
-1682 TYVTP
+1682 NYVNCADT
-1687 NDEDY
+1687 NDY

-1705 MSIAS
+1705 MSIVS
-1710 INDGWYRVSF
+1710 LNDGWYRVSF

-1730 SNLAKLRFLVNPQD
+1730 SNITKLRFLVNPKD
-1744 ANEASMYID
+1744 ANEANLYVD

-1782 SMTVDTNVYSVFS
+1782 TMTVDTSVYSTFS

-1803 PANNSG
+1803 PAGNSG
-1809 VWWNYD
+1809 SYLNYD
-1815 LDLISY
+1815 LDLTSY
-1821 FGGAMN
+1821 FGSAMN
-1827 LSGKAITFDLKIV
+1827 MSGKTITFDVKIV
-1840 GSMSLVGFTVADGNG
+1840 GNMKWVGFKVADGNG
-1855 NYAQPDGEGYIW
+1855 NYVNCAD
-1867 TNLTNGWGADKGWV
+1867 TNDYAWMNLSNGWSGYGMSIV
-1881 VTAMNDGWF
+1881 SLNDGWY
-1890 RVSFTADTKFSGQ
+1890 RVSFNPDASFSSAG
-1903 ASNIA
+1903 SNIA
-1908 KLRFLVNPQDANEAS
+1908 KLRFLVNPQDGNEAS

-1961 KLSTES
+1961 KFSTES

-1989 IAGGTLDLSGQ
+1989 LAGGTLDLSGQ
-2000 TITFDMKIDGSMGW
+2000 TISFDMKIVGSMGW
-2014 AGFAVSADGVTY
+2014 AGFAISADGNTY
-2026 SDYAWTNL
+2026 SGYAYTNL
-2034 SDGWSGYGISVKAI
+2034 TNDWSGYGISVKAI
-2048 GGGWMRCTVT
+2048 GDGWMRCTVT

-2063 SAHSGAVGV
+2063 SAYSSAVGV

-2085 VMYLDNLYLG
+2085 IMYLDNLYLG

>member
-1 MKKLFRKMITT
+1 MKKVLKRILTTTSIAVLCT
-12 ASIAFL
+12 AS
-18 LSATAVI
+18 SVI
-25 GIEMYKPAIANAET
+25 GVQVYDSVVANAET
-39 LGTYEIS
+39 LGTYEIG
-46 LNRNE
+46 LHRNE
-51 NDFNNNGVTTG
+51 YDFRDNGVATG
-62 NGEKYLY
+62 SGEKYLY
-69 FSIENGEN
+69 LSIEGGES
-77 IPYGGDGTNE
+77 IPYSGD
-87 DWTVSYTSETAVKVN
+87 WSVSYSSDTAVQVN
-102 GETMQ
+102 GKTMQ
-107 GAIIKTDAATRAAF
+107 GAMIKTDEKRVAF

-131 DLQAGSTITIDGTFT
+131 DLQAGSTITIDGTFA
-146 NEEKGSFTVNEVTFI
+146 NAENSFTVNEATFV

-166 WVEENDGY
+166 WTEENEGY
-174 ELQYSGT
+174 ELQYSA
-181 ENGAPQKGF
+181 EVNGAPQSGLY
-190 HASMAQNDLPFDAE
+190 ASMAQNDIPFDAG
-204 WNFWFNPIRDA
+204 WSIWLNPCRDN
-215 QFVLTSGGVN
+215 QFVLTSGGTN
-225 TAFSGGLCKYG
+225 TAFRGGLCKYG

-244 NSDKNGLYNSA
+244 NSDSNGLYNSGKA
-255 QDTPSEGDVV
+255 TPSEGDVV

-270 FYRETDFIY
+270 FYRGTDFIY

-286 FTSGAWKNVTPT
+286 FTSGAWTIVTPT
-298 IDVQLNGEEV
+298 IDVQLNGEKV

-313 SVMPNTETSVVTASS
+313 SVMPNTEASVVTASS

-359 ATFSVEKDCG
+359 ASFSVGKDCG
-369 VRKYYFM
+369 VRKYYFT

-431 VPKDYITAGYELTV
+431 VPRDYITDGYELTV
-445 ENLFGATPKYSETA
+445 SNLFGGDAKYSETA
-459 TAGANQ
+459 AAGANQ
-465 PVRKMLHL
+465 AVRKMLHL
-473 ANLTSADYDK
+473 ANLTPVDYDK

-508 AYVQLDG
+508 AYVKLDG
-515 KYILA
+515 EYILA
-520 SYYADEMENNAR
+520 SYFADAMDNNAR

-537 SQKAIDANDNASAV
+537 SQKAIDANDHASAV
-551 QEKYIDAFDKYVS
+551 QTKYIDAFNKYVS

-579 TTVNGKSTV
+579 TTINGKSTV
-588 ETETVTAPLNSEI
+588 ETETVTAPLNSVI
-601 HLTAKEISGFTISS
+601 NLTAKEISGFTISS
-615 ASTINSRVY
+615 ASKINSKIY
-624 ANKENVFN
+624 ANKDNVFN
-632 FYYTVEGAPIFENMA
+632 FYYTVEGAPVFDNVA

-654 ASNNYDNEHN
+654 GSNNYDNAHN
-664 DAVAQTMKNA
+664 DAVAQMMKEA
-674 GFTTVMLGGG
+674 GFTTVVLGGG
-684 DYGVKLNSEANIEVT
+684 DYGVKLNSEANIAVT
-699 RTLIDM
+699 RTIIDM

-741 GFFAWDEPKPTTE
+741 GFFTWDEPKPTTAAMNAVAKYAEWYKNAYGEE
-754 AFDVLAE
+754 A
-761 YADWYIETYPTDAP
+761 AP
-775 AFIANLLPSYSYFE
+775 FKVNLLPSYSYFK
-789 DGNYTSYSAYVQAYC
+789 DGDYKSYSAYVKAYC
-804 EIILERFIESGHK
+804 DIVLSKFDGTDYQK
-817 KMLSVDSYPIKNDGT
+817 YLSVDSYPIKSDGT
-832 LRETFLYDWA
+832 LRDTFLYDWA

-868 NGTTFNRAP
+868 NGTNYNKAP
-877 SEEEMRLQLYTA
+877 TEEQMRLQLYTA

-916 GTTTEVYNDLQ
+916 GTTTEVYNDMK

-971 VKDESIF
+971 VKDESLF

-984 ASNTSSFSSI
+984 ASNTSSFTSI
-994 SGSGSNHIVSVME
+994 GGSGSNHIVSVME

-1028 LSIIFTG
+1028 LSLTFTG
-1035 NTIGQYVIYKNG
+1035 KTIGQYAIYKNG
-1047 EMQTVTIGTDGYT
+1047 EMQTVTIGTSGYT

-1068 AFIVEANSE
+1068 AFIVAANSE

-1092 ETLTFGSV
+1092 ETLSFGSV
-1100 PEYKGETPTK
+1100 PQYKGATPTR
-1110 EGYAFTG
+1110 EGYTFTG

-1134 FEELPKYTITFKNDD
+1134 FEELPKYTIIFRNDD

-1171 KAPVEGEY
+1171 KAAVEGEY

-1221 SLTNDTNMKSQ
+1221 SLTNDTNMKRQ
-1232 GSTHSLNIVEP
+1232 GSTHSLNIVESIS
-1243 VVSGNLPYF
+1243 SGNLPYF
-1252 ALTLDKSYDLTDKY
+1252 AITLDKTYDLTNKY

-1272 AVNADCWIVV
+1272 AVNANGWIVV
-1282 FDFVNNNTKLEL
+1282 FDFVNNNTKLGL

-1315 DGWIRVYVNLNSFGA
+1315 DGWIRVYVDLDSFGA
-1330 SLDNVSRIYATLNAA
+1330 TLDSVSKIYATLNAA

-1360 VTKPTHTITFKDWDG
+1360 VTTPTHTITFKDWDG

-1380 AEYELGATVNVPSD
+1380 AEYALGATVNVPSN
-1394 PTREADAGECSY
+1394 PTRATDAGECSF

-1414 VTEVQRNATY
+1414 VTAVQRNATY
-1424 TATYTKTDIVDF
+1424 TATYTKTDIVDLWNG
-1436 FSCDFENGGI
+1436 SVENGGI
-1446 DSITHNT
+1446 DTITNDT
-1453 ETKSENSTYSLDIVE
+1453 ADRSENSTYSLNIVE
-1468 PISSGNLPHFALKLD
+1468 PISSGNLPYFAITLD
-1483 KTYDLTNSYMVFDTT
+1483 KTYDLTNSYMVFDFKN
-1498 INKDG
+1498 IGRNG
-1503 WSVVFDFVNNGGK
+1503 WLVVFDFVNNGGK

-1525 KSGVSAD
+1525 NSGVSAD
-1532 THTCEDLGNG
+1532 THYCEDLGNG

-1548 DLDVLN
+1548 DVDVLN
-1554 SSLSGVSKIYATLN
+1554 NSLSGVSKIYATLN

-1574 TLDINFDNLHFEKKR
+1574 TLDVNFDNLHFEKKR
-1589 VYTEADDAISACGLV
+1589 VYTEADDAISGCGLTV
-1604 SVNGGSATIDT
+1604 VNGGSATIDT
-1615 SVVSINSVKSA
+1615 SVVSSNSVKSA

-1646 KITGS
+1646 KLTGS

-1668 NMTWVGFTVADGNG
+1668 NMSWVGFTVANGSG
-1682 TYVTP
+1682 TYATP
-1687 NDEDY
+1687 NGESY

-1710 INDGWYRVSF
+1710 INDGWYRVSLT
-1720 NPDTSFSSAG
+1720 PDTSFSSASG
-1730 SNLAKLRFLVNPQD
+1730 NLAKLRFLVNPQD
-1744 ANEASMYID
+1744 GNGASMYVD
-1753 NLYLDSVITLPTE
+1753 NLYLGDAVTLPTE
-1766 ADDASS
+1766 ADDASTS
-1772 ACGLSPVNGG
+1772 CGLSPVNGG

-1803 PANNSG
+1803 PAGNSG

-1815 LDLISY
+1815 LDLTSY

-1827 LSGKAITFDLKIV
+1827 LSGKAITFDVKIV

-1867 TNLTNGWGADKGWV
+1867 TNLSNGWGADKGWV

-1890 RVSFTADTKFSGQ
+1890 RISFTADTKFS
-1903 ASNIA
+1903 SCSNNIA
-1908 KLRFLVNPQDANEAS
+1908 KFRFLVNPSTADEAS
-1923 MYIDNLYLAN
+1923 LYIDNLYLAN

-1941 QCGLVAVNGG
+1941 QCGLVVVNGG
-1951 SIAKDTEVVS
+1951 SIARDTEVVS

-1989 IAGGTLDLSGQ
+1989 LAGGALDLSGQ
-2000 TITFDMKIDGSMGW
+2000 TISFDMKIDGSMGW
-2014 AGFAVSADGVTY
+2014 AGFAVSADGNTY

-2048 GGGWMRCTVT
+2048 GDGWMRCTVT

-2063 SAHSGAVGV
+2063 SAYSGAVGV

-2085 VMYLDNLYLG
+2085 IMYLDNLYLGV